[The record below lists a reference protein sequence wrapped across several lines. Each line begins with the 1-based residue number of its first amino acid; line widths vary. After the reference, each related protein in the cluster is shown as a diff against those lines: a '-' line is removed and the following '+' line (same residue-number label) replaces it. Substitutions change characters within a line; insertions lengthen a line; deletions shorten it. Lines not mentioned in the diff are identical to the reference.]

1 VNSHHKPPIGCT
13 ELTDMNDEF
22 LKRRQRLI
30 HDIGKDSIAIL
41 ASAPRLFRN
50 SDVEV
55 PYRQNSDFHYLTG
68 FDEPEAIAVIA
79 PGQDEGEFIL
89 FCREFDPLKALW
101 TGHYAGTQ
109 GAKEHFLANQA
120 HPIETL
126 GERLPDLLMNRRR
139 VYFLLGDG
147 SEDLDKTIF
156 NAVRRVRTR
165 ARTGVTAPYEFLA
178 LEHLLHEYRLSKSE
192 REIELMDQAAQ
203 VSVEAHKKAM
213 KASRP
218 GMMEYEIEA
227 VLLNEFN
234 RKGMRAPAYPS
245 IVAAGANACVL
256 HYTEN
261 RSELKDGDLL
271 LIDAGVENH
280 SYASDITR
288 TFPISGTFTE
298 PQKQLYELVLKA
310 QLAAIEIIKPGCL
323 WNQPHDLAIAILTEG
338 LIKLGL
344 LIGERET
351 LVKEEAY
358 KRFYMHRTGHWLG
371 MDVHDVGDYMT
382 NGEWRSLEE
391 GMVLTVE
398 PGLYVPNDSDIDPC
412 WRGIGIRIE
421 DDVLVTQT
429 GYRVLTA
436 GLPKTVV
443 EIESY
448 MAG

>member
-1 VNSHHKPPIGCT
+1 
-13 ELTDMNDEF
+13 
-22 LKRRQRLI
+22 
-30 HDIGKDSIAIL
+30 
-41 ASAPRLFRN
+41 
-50 SDVEV
+50 
-55 PYRQNSDFHYLTG
+55 
-68 FDEPEAIAVIA
+68 
-79 PGQDEGEFIL
+79 
-89 FCREFDPLKALW
+89 
-101 TGHYAGTQ
+101 
-109 GAKEHFLANQA
+109 
-120 HPIETL
+120 
-126 GERLPDLLMNRRR
+126 
-139 VYFLLGDG
+139 
-147 SEDLDKTIF
+147 
-156 NAVRRVRTR
+156 
-165 ARTGVTAPYEFLA
+165 
-178 LEHLLHEYRLSKSE
+178 
-192 REIELMDQAAQ
+192 MDQAAQ

-271 LIDAGVENH
+271 LIDAGVEND

-412 WRGIGIRIE
+412 WWGIGIRIE

>member
-1 VNSHHKPPIGCT
+1 
-13 ELTDMNDEF
+13 M
-22 LKRRQRLI
+22 
-30 HDIGKDSIAIL
+30 
-41 ASAPRLFRN
+41 
-50 SDVEV
+50 
-55 PYRQNSDFHYLTG
+55 
-68 FDEPEAIAVIA
+68 
-79 PGQDEGEFIL
+79 
-89 FCREFDPLKALW
+89 
-101 TGHYAGTQ
+101 
-109 GAKEHFLANQA
+109 
-120 HPIETL
+120 
-126 GERLPDLLMNRRR
+126 
-139 VYFLLGDG
+139 LGDG

-156 NAVRRVRTR
+156 NAVRRVRNR

-178 LEHLLHEYRLSKSE
+178 LEHLLHEYRLRKSE
-192 REIELMDQAAQ
+192 REIDLMDQAAQ

-261 RSELKDGDLL
+261 RSVLKDGDLL
-271 LIDAGVENH
+271 LIDAGVEND

-323 WNQPHDLAIAILTEG
+323 WNQPHDLAVAILTEG

-382 NGEWRSLEE
+382 NGEWRALEE

-398 PGLYVPNDSDIDPC
+398 PGLYVPNDSDIDPR

-421 DDVLVTQT
+421 DDVLVTRK

-448 MAG
+448 MAGRNDNGI